1 MSLLESILMGV
12 IQGVTEFLP
21 VSSSGHLAIFKALFH
36 IEEPGLLFDVLL
48 HVGTLIAV
56 FIVYFKDLWRMIA
69 EFFLMIRDFFC
80 NVVIFF
86 RNRFGQEQES
96 YIRLVSNGYR
106 KMDLLIIVATI
117 PTGIIGIVN
126 SDFVEMASE
135 LLIVPGLCLILT
147 GILLIVADHTK
158 GGSKTPKTVTYSNA
172 FIVGIC
178 QGVATLPGLSRS
190 GTTITACLVSGF
202 NRKFAVKFSFI
213 LSIPAILG
221 SLVFE
226 LKDIDLSLVTSAD
239 FVNYLVGMVVAGV
252 VGFICI
258 KMMLLVV
265 REKKFTGFA
274 IYCFI
279 VGAISVGTYFY
290 MA

>member
-1 MSLLESILMGV
+1 MSLLQSILMGV

-56 FIVYFKDLWRMIA
+56 FIVYFRDIWKMIV
-69 EFFLMIRDFFC
+69 EFFLLLRDFFG
-80 NVVIFF
+80 NVGIFF
-86 RNRFGQEQES
+86 KNHFGHGDQK
-96 YIRLVSNGYR
+96 YRRLVSNGYR

-135 LLIVPGLCLILT
+135 LLIVPGICLILT
-147 GILLIVADHTK
+147 GILLLVAEHTR
-158 GGSKTPKTVTYSNA
+158 GGSKTPKNISYSNA

-178 QGVATLPGLSRS
+178 QGIATLPGLSRS

-226 LKDIDLSLVTSAD
+226 LKDVELAMVTSAD
-239 FVNYLVGMVVAGV
+239 MLNYIVGMVVAGV

-265 REKKFTGFA
+265 REKKFVGFA

-279 VGAISVGTYFY
+279 IGAISIGTYFY

>member
-56 FIVYFKDLWRMIA
+56 FIVYFHDIWKMIV
-69 EFFLMIRDFFC
+69 EFFLLLRDFFY
-80 NVVIFF
+80 NIGIFF
-86 RNRFGQEQES
+86 KNHFGHENQR
-96 YIRLVSNGYR
+96 YVRLVSNGYR

-135 LLIVPGLCLILT
+135 LLIIPGICLILT
-147 GILLIVADHTK
+147 GILLLVAEYTK
-158 GGSKTPKTVTYSNA
+158 GGSRTPKNISYSNA
-172 FIVGIC
+172 FIIGIC

-221 SLVFE
+221 SLIFE
-226 LKDIDLSLVTSAD
+226 LKDVDLTLITPSD
-239 FVNYLVGMVVAGV
+239 MINYIVGMVVAGV

-258 KMMLLVV
+258 KVMLLVV
-265 REKKFTGFA
+265 REKKFIGFA
-274 IYCFI
+274 VYCFI
-279 VGAISVGTYFY
+279 IGAISIGTYFY